1 MGIFE
6 KLQEIREKPVAA
18 RKKLLFTW
26 MAVSMAVVIILW
38 IGILKLAGR
47 KDNASADGPSP
58 FDVLKNGFD
67 QLKNGARK

>member
-26 MAVSMAVVIILW
+26 MAISMTIVIVLW
-38 IGILKLAGR
+38 IGILKFDESENKAS
-47 KDNASADGPSP
+47 DNGPSP
-58 FDVLKNGFD
+58 FEVLKKGFN
-67 QLKNGARK
+67 QLTN